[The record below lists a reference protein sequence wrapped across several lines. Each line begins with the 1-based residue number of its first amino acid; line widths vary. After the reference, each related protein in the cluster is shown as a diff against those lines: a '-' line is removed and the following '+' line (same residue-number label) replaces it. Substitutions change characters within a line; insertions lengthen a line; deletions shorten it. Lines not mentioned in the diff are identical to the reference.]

1 MKSGFFNSLK
11 NELKDLGTSFI
22 RGNWKTKLSFVVM
35 GAGNL
40 LYKQIVRGLTF
51 LGFEVLFSAVRAACT
66 GYRCCRHLVR
76 PDPAKYTMLS
86 TINTYTLT
94 TTIHSRYFYTE
105 F

>member
-11 NELKDLGTSFI
+11 NEFKDFGTSFV

-40 LYKQIVRGLTF
+40 FYKQIVRGLAF
-51 LGFEVLFSAVRAACT
+51 LGIEVLFFIYLFNGLGGESGMYSFT
-66 GYRCCRHLVR
+66 I
-76 PDPAKYTMLS
+76 S
-86 TINTYTLT
+86 TFKLT
-94 TTIHSRYFYTE
+94 TTIHSRFFYTE

>member
-51 LGFEVLFSAVRAACT
+51 LGFEVLFFI
-66 GYRCCRHLVR
+66 YMF
-76 PDPAKYTMLS
+76 K
-86 TINTYTLT
+86 
-94 TTIHSRYFYTE
+94 
-105 F
+105 